1 MAQDGILGSHS
12 LVISVWTGRC
22 CLYPQET
29 WVCQVSHKVKAK
41 DPYNT
46 AGHGNEFQVGCR
58 GYSYLQHNLTS
69 IWEAEGTW
77 YPAFFAD
84 AGHHPPSMYGPA
96 HVPEGPLHRS
106 HSPDAS
112 EAPDLVQWCPCM
124 WCNTNGKLLT
134 NRIHYAQTISGLE
147 GPSGAWLHHRA
158 ASGIFCNMRRRF
170 WVQLPHQGDWA
181 RRSCWDKGVTAIRS
195 TWRASA
201 SIPITWLKL
210 FWLMSPFWFKQ

>member
-1 MAQDGILGSHS
+1 MVQDVILSSHS
-12 LVISVWTGRC
+12 PVISVWTGRC

-29 WVCQVSHKVKAK
+29 WVFSPIKSRQKI
-41 DPYNT
+41 
-46 AGHGNEFQVGCR
+46 
-58 GYSYLQHNLTS
+58 LTTRLVM
-69 IWEAEGTW
+69 GTN
-77 YPAFFAD
+77 FR
-84 AGHHPPSMYGPA
+84 YGPA

-158 ASGIFCNMRRRF
+158 ASGIFCNMRLRF
-170 WVQLPHQGDWA
+170 WVQLPPQGDWA

-195 TWRASA
+195 TWRVSA